1 VEEPAPPQAPS
12 SSNGRNAPVE
22 RPGGKFLDAL
32 YVLLWIVAKLL
43 FLLWFR
49 LRVRG
54 RPSPFP
60 RGPLVLAANHVSF
73 LDPVTLALSIRRPVT
88 YMVTS
93 SVFDLPAYRPW
104 MRVFRCIRVED
115 DAINVE
121 AMRRAVSVLRSGGVV
136 GIFPE
141 GGLSDDG
148 RLKEGQIG
156 VASLLLKGDAPVLT
170 AGIVG
175 TYEALPRHGGF
186 PKPVAVE
193 VRFSKLI
200 TPAAIAAHR
209 TPREARRELRDQ
221 VMAAIAAVLPA
232 RMGGQVDA
240 RASGDSNPSA

>member
-1 VEEPAPPQAPS
+1 VEEPAPPQSP
-12 SSNGRNAPVE
+12 SSNGRNAPAE
-22 RPGGKFLDAL
+22 RQGGAFLDAA
-32 YVLLWIVAKLL
+32 YVFFWIFGKLL

-54 RPSPFP
+54 RPRPFP

-93 SVFDLPAYRPW
+93 SVFDRPAYRPW
-104 MRVFRCIRVED
+104 MRIFRCIRVED

-121 AMRRAVSVLRSGGVV
+121 AMRRAVTVLRSGGVV

-148 RLKEGQIG
+148 RLKEGQLG
-156 VASLLLKGDAPVLT
+156 VASLLLQGGAPVLT

-193 VRFSKLI
+193 VRYSKLI
-200 TPAAIAAHR
+200 APAAIAAER
-209 TPREARRELRDQ
+209 TPRDARRELRDQ
-221 VMAAIAAVLPA
+221 VMAAIAAVLPE
-232 RMGGQVDA
+232 RMGGQPDA
-240 RASGDSNPSA
+240 RASGGSEPSE